1 MNLDPLITKT
11 TPVRRGHQHQVMT
24 EKVIEMPPRSKLYYL
39 APLGMGTVEVESLTS
54 YIQRLAWA
62 YRVNPRVLVSQEIF
76 PHLRKAYYAQPDLG
90 HLGSFSRTRSMSING
105 TGDVARDWTEV
116 LEQLTMR
123 SDLRFLT
130 LRPWADGLPA
140 WGLLRNAPQWCPMC
154 YEEWRE
160 QKQPVYQPLLWTLQV
175 VRICLRHAQP
185 LVEYC
190 PVCQKLQSAIASK
203 RQLGYCTQCRTW
215 LGNKQEKEGLS
226 VDDHDLLD
234 WQAWVVSAVEEL
246 SLASRAFGSLPW
258 SELSRGMTACVEAV
272 GGCRAFGRLMKASK
286 MVASS
291 WLNKQRTPSFS
302 YVLEMCYVLNVSPL
316 QLMTVEPES
325 LKKRLLAEA
334 IYRQPP
340 CTKHRLPASKG
351 DIPFMQQFLQRV
363 LDGEIGPLPVR
374 HVARQL
380 EVGEKFLVGRFPQEC
395 AQIATQYQVYRA
407 ERARQKAAQEC
418 AEVRQAVLTLD
429 NQGVALSRSQVAALL
444 SNPNILR
451 RPEGKAT
458 WQALCRERGLE
469 P

>member
-1 MNLDPLITKT
+1 MNIDPLT
-11 TPVRRGHQHQVMT
+11 TNTMLTRRRHQHQVIT
-24 EKVIEMPPRSKLYYL
+24 EKGIEMPPRSRLYCL
-39 APLGMGTVEVESLTS
+39 APLGMETVEIESLTS

-76 PHLRKAYYAQPDLG
+76 PHLSQAYYAQPGPG
-90 HLGSFSRTRSMSING
+90 HLGSFSRSRSMSING
-105 TGDVARDWTEV
+105 TGDMARDWAEV
-116 LEQLTMR
+116 LELLTMR

-140 WGLLRNAPQWCPMC
+140 WGLLRNAPQWCPIC

-160 QKQPVYQPLLWTLQV
+160 QKQPIYQPLLWTLRV
-175 VRICLRHAQP
+175 VRVCLRHAQL

-190 PVCQKLQSAIASK
+190 PACQKLQSAIASK
-203 RQLGYCTQCRTW
+203 RRLGYCTQCRTW
-215 LGNKQEKEGLS
+215 LGNKQKEGSS
-226 VDDHDLLD
+226 VEDHDLLD

-258 SELSRGMTACVEAV
+258 SDLSRGMAACVEAV
-272 GGCRAFGRLMKASK
+272 GGGRAFGRLMKASK

-302 YVLEMCYVLNVSPL
+302 YVLEICYVLNVSPL

-325 LKKRLLAEA
+325 LKKRLLAEK

-340 CTKHRLPASKG
+340 CTKQCLPASKG
-351 DIPFMQQFLQRV
+351 DIPFIQQFLQKV
-363 LDGEIGPLPVR
+363 LNGEIGPLPVR

-380 EVGEKFLVGRFPQEC
+380 SVGEKFLVGRFPQEC
-395 AQIATQYQVYRA
+395 AQITAQYQVYRA
-407 ERARQKAAQEC
+407 EQAKRRVTQEC
-418 AEVRQAVLTLD
+418 EEVRQAVLTLD

-458 WQALCRERGLE
+458 WQALCRERGLD

>member
-1 MNLDPLITKT
+1 MNIDPLITTT
-11 TPVRRGHQHQVMT
+11 TPMYRGHQHHVVA
-24 EKVIEMPPRSKLYYL
+24 EKVIELPPRSRLYCL
-39 APLGMGTVEVESLTS
+39 PPLGMGTVEVESLTS

-76 PHLRKAYYAQPDLG
+76 PHLRQAYYAQPDLG
-90 HLGSFSRTRSMSING
+90 RLGSFSRTRSMSING

-130 LRPWADGLPA
+130 VRPWADGLPA
-140 WGLLRNAPQWCPMC
+140 WGLLRNAPQWCLLC

-160 QKQPVYQPLLWTLQV
+160 QKLPVYQPLLWTLQV
-175 VRICLRHAQP
+175 VRVCLRHVQP
-185 LVEYC
+185 LVEHC
-190 PVCQKLQSAIASK
+190 PICRKLQSAIASK
-203 RQLGYCTQCRTW
+203 RQLGYCTQCRAW
-215 LGNKQEKEGLS
+215 LGTTQEKAGSS
-226 VDDHDLLD
+226 VDDQDLLD
-234 WQAWVVSAVEEL
+234 WQAWVVSTVEEL

-258 SELSRGMTACVEAV
+258 SELSRGMAACVEAV
-272 GGCRAFGRLMKASK
+272 GGGRAFGRLMKASK

-302 YVLEMCYVLNVSPL
+302 YVLEMCYVLNISPL
-316 QLMTVEPES
+316 QVMTVEPER
-325 LKKRLLAEA
+325 LKERLLTNAT
-334 IYRQPP
+334 YRQPP
-340 CTKHRLPASKG
+340 CTKQCLPASKG
-351 DIPFMQQFLQRV
+351 DMLSIQQFLQKV
-363 LDGEIGPLPVR
+363 LDGEAGPFPVR

-380 EVGEKFLVGRFPQEC
+380 GVGEKFLVGRFPQEC
-395 AQIATQYQVYRA
+395 AQITAQYQADRA
-407 ERARQKAAQEC
+407 ERAKQRVTQEC
-418 AEVRQAVLTLD
+418 DEVRQAVLTLD
-429 NQGVALSRSQVAALL
+429 NRGVALSRSQVAALL

>member
-1 MNLDPLITKT
+1 MNIDPLTTDT
-11 TPVRRGHQHQVMT
+11 TPMRQGRRHQVIT
-24 EKVIEMPPRSKLYYL
+24 EKVIEMPPRSKLYCL
-39 APLGMGTVEVESLTS
+39 APLGMGTVEIESLTS
-54 YIQRLAWA
+54 YIHRLAWA
-62 YRVNPRVLVSQEIF
+62 YRVNPRVLVSQEIL
-76 PHLRKAYYAQPDLG
+76 PHLSKAYYTQPDPG

-105 TGDVARDWTEV
+105 TGEVARDWTEV

-130 LRPWADGLPA
+130 LRPWAHGLPA
-140 WGLLRNAPQWCPMC
+140 WGLLRNTPQWCPVC
-154 YEEWRE
+154 YNEWQE
-160 QKQPVYQPLLWTLQV
+160 QKQPVYQPLLWTLQAV
-175 VRICLRHAQP
+175 TVCLRHAQP
-185 LVEYC
+185 LVEHC
-190 PVCQKLQSAIASK
+190 PACQKLQSAIASK
-203 RQLGYCTQCRTW
+203 RLLGCCTQCGTW
-215 LGNKQEKEGLS
+215 LGNKREKEGS
-226 VDDHDLLD
+226 HVDDHDLLN
-234 WQAWVVSAVEEL
+234 WQGWVVSTVEEL

-258 SELSRGMTACVEAV
+258 SELSKGMTACVEAV

-316 QLMTVEPES
+316 QLMTVEPER

-351 DIPFMQQFLQRV
+351 DVPFMQQFIQRV

-374 HVARQL
+374 HVARRL
-380 EVGEKFLVGRFPQEC
+380 EVGEKFLVGRFPHEC
-395 AQIATQYQVYRA
+395 AQITAQYQVSRA
-407 ERARQKAAQEC
+407 ERAKQRVMQEC

-451 RPEGKAT
+451 RPEGKAA
-458 WQALCRERGLE
+458 WRALCHERGLE